1 MLICSRRKEAKRRKR
16 HERPPPPAGTPVNEY
31 VEVKETQQRKSLR
44 RQEGIKGFKL
54 KSAGTFEIVTE
65 WHFLFYSTLY
75 LTFRLVFVLLF
86 VQVTHIMMHRQTCT
100 RSSKVTNATTTW
112 GKPTGDRK
120 RPYRWKSCRMLCFNL
135 SFETSW
141 TSSLR

>member
-65 WHFLFYSTLY
+65 
-75 LTFRLVFVLLF
+75 
-86 VQVTHIMMHRQTCT
+86 
-100 RSSKVTNATTTW
+100 
-112 GKPTGDRK
+112 
-120 RPYRWKSCRMLCFNL
+120 
-135 SFETSW
+135 
-141 TSSLR
+141 